1 MMKRICV
8 FAGSSPGGRPEYASA
23 ARDLGK
29 ALVPRHLG
37 LVYGGGDIGLM
48 GVVADA
54 VLELGGNVVGVIPHA
69 LVDRDVAHQRLTELR
84 VVASM
89 HDRKAQMEALSD
101 GFVVL
106 PGGFGTLEEF
116 LEILTWAQLG
126 IHSKPCGLLNVAG
139 YYDTLLQFLDQT
151 VEAEFVKQ
159 ENRDLVIVEESAV
172 ALLDRFERYD
182 PPEVKKWADSSE
194 T

>member
-1 MMKRICV
+1 MKRICV
-8 FAGSSPGGRPEYASA
+8 FAGSSPGGRPEYTDA
-23 ARDLGK
+23 ARDLGQ
-29 ALVPRHLG
+29 ALIARHLG
-37 LVYGGGDIGLM
+37 LVYGGGDVGLM
-48 GVVADA
+48 GVIADT
-54 VLELGGNVVGVIPHA
+54 VLELGGDVVGVIPRP
-69 LVDRDVAHQRLTELR
+69 LVDREVAHHRLTELR

-89 HDRKAQMEALSD
+89 HDRKAQMEELSD

-139 YYDTLLQFLDQT
+139 YYDTLLKFLDQT
-151 VEAEFVKQ
+151 VDAEFVKP
-159 ENRDLVIVEESAV
+159 ENRNLVLVDGSASD
-172 ALLDRFERYD
+172 LLDQFEKYD
-182 PPEVKKWADSSE
+182 PPKVRKWVDSDQ